1 MDLDLEKRI
10 WWNYIEADSQ
20 ELLVASEFLVNV
32 VKSWGGDLPA
42 GSKVFHD
49 YSFVVFPAAKAYEG
63 FLKKI
68 FLDMGFITNQDY
80 HGKRFRI
87 GKALNP
93 YLEKRIREKESVYDK
108 IVKYCGGSSAQT
120 GKGLADK
127 LWEAWT
133 LGRNTVFHWFPDEKK
148 AVTFVDAEAKV
159 QLLIDA
165 MDTAFKGCKIEK
177 ITKNE
182 IV

>member
-1 MDLDLEKRI
+1 MDLNLENKI
-10 WWNYIEADSQ
+10 WWNYIEEDLQ

-32 VKSWGGDLPA
+32 VKSWGGDLPS
-42 GSKVFHD
+42 GSRVFHD

-68 FLDMGFITNQDY
+68 FLVMKFMTEEDY

-93 YLEKRIREKESVYDK
+93 FLENEYRVRESVYDK
-108 IVKYCGGSSAQT
+108 IVKQCGG
-120 GKGLADK
+120 KDLADK

-133 LGRNTVFHWFPDEKK
+133 QGRNTVFHWFPDEKK
-148 AVTFVDAEAKV
+148 AVSFDEAIEKIK
-159 QLLIDA
+159 LIVLA
-165 MDTAFKGCKIEK
+165 MDMSFDGCKI
-177 ITKNE
+177 
-182 IV
+182 

>member
-1 MDLDLEKRI
+1 LENKV
-10 WWNYIEADSQ
+10 WWNYIEGDLQ

-32 VKSWGGDLPA
+32 VKSWGGDLSA

-68 FLDMGFITNQDY
+68 FFDMGFITDNDY

-93 YLEKRIREKESVYDK
+93 FLERELRDRESVYDK
-108 IVKYCGGSSAQT
+108 LVKFCGG
-120 GKGLADK
+120 KILADK

-133 LGRNTVFHWFPDEKK
+133 LGRNVIFHWFPDEKR
-148 AVTFVDAEAKV
+148 AISFVEAQDKV
-159 QLLIDA
+159 KLIIGA
-165 MDTAFKGCKIEK
+165 MDMAFLGCKMKQER
-177 ITKNE
+177 
-182 IV
+182 